1 MAITGAMHAA
11 IQENLGLLESCE
23 TLLAAIPASEY
34 TRATSVCFDGSIGV
48 HVRHLL
54 DHYVGFLGALENG
67 RRVDYEARQRDPRI
81 ESDPEFARSLLRDV
95 AVRLARLDTLD
106 LDSRMHA
113 RVEVEGEPTVWA
125 ESSPA
130 RELSFLVSHT
140 VHHCALIGVICR
152 ANGVPVPRDFG
163 VAPSTLRHRAAGA

>member
-1 MAITGAMHAA
+1 MHVA

-23 TLLAAIPASEY
+23 ALLAAIPAAEY
-34 TRATSVCFDGSIGV
+34 TRATGVCFDGAIGV

-67 RRVDYEARQRDPRI
+67 RRVDYEARQRDARI
-81 ESDPEFARSLLRDV
+81 EREPEFARALLRDV
-95 AVRLARLDTLD
+95 ATRLAGMDAAI

-113 RVEVEGEPTVWA
+113 RIEVDSEPAVWA
-125 ESSPA
+125 DSSPA
-130 RELSFLVSHT
+130 RELGFLVSHT

-152 ANGVPVPRDFG
+152 ANGVPVPHDFG
-163 VAPSTLRHRAAGA
+163 VAPSTLRHRAAGADRCAR